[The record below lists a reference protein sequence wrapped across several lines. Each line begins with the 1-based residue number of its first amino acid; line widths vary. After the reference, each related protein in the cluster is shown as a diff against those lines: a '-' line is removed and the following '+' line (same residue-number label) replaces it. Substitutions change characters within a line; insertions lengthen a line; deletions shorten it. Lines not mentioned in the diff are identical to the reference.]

1 MQKRYNK
8 LYEKMKKQT
17 TETKDVSKMIKEV
30 LLGIETTKVDCQNKI
45 KTTKVDCQNKIKK
58 TKEDC
63 DKYLEDKMMEL
74 ENQIR
79 NIMTPKNKNLVVST
93 NNVGGVLKMM

>member
-30 LLGIETTKVDCQNKI
+30 LLGIE
-45 KTTKVDCQNKIKK
+45 TTKVDCQNKIKK